1 MSREKRSKKEL
12 LEAIRKMKEG
22 GDSITFLTDIGVVG
36 VGAVGGTAAAL
47 AFGGTTATAL
57 FGLVAIP
64 VAAPLAVVAGGTVL
78 GGAALLGLKRIL
90 VDGTAQDGKKAEIVK
105 HLEEQIREIEETER
119 RQKINA
125 DDKKRFHIFL
135 EQPIELDLISPE
147 DAQKLMELVET
158 GKIAISDAY
167 KHVKSILDEHQGD
180 RPALSASS

>member
-22 GDSITFLTDIGVVG
+22 GDSVTFLTDIGVVG

-78 GGAALLGLKRIL
+78 GGAALLGLKRVL
-90 VDGTAQDGKKAEIVK
+90 VDGTAQDGKKAEIIRQ
-105 HLEEQIREIEETER
+105 LEERLRETKER
-119 RQKINA
+119 ERQEKIGKG
-125 DDKKRFHIFL
+125 DKKRFHVFL
-135 EQPIELDLISPE
+135 EKPIELDLISPE
-147 DAQKLMELVET
+147 VAQKLMEQVET
-158 GKIAISDAY
+158 GKMAIGDAY
-167 KHVKSILDEHQGD
+167 KYVKEVLDEA
-180 RPALSASS
+180 PALPAS